1 MYFGKPL
8 VRPLV
13 RQFFFNMSHVGKVFF
28 FVSHVGEDYYF
39 VFKKTSMTPL
49 VIEWCAPKIEMHIF
63 PRLIDINGY
72 NISEKEL
79 LWLKKLGFSWN
90 QRHILH
96 KENEL

>member
-1 MYFGKPL
+1 MSEGDVLWQAFGPAFGQAIFFYPC
-8 VRPLV
+8 RE
-13 RQFFFNMSHVGKVFF
+13 RFFFFPHVREVCF

-79 LWLKKLGFSWN
+79 LW
-90 QRHILH
+90 
-96 KENEL
+96 